1 MRISVFAYMRIFIVI
16 LLLGTEELNQLC
28 EDILAFRRDTAELKR
43 KENQKKE
50 EEEMRKAVVE
60 RLVS

>member
-1 MRISVFAYMRIFIVI
+1 MRIFIVI
-16 LLLGTEELNQLC
+16 LLLSYLKDQAQELNQLC
-28 EDILAFRRDTAELKR
+28 EDILAFMRDTAELKR

-50 EEEMRKAVVE
+50 EEEMRKAAVE